1 MVERDRLATRQ
12 SRRPHPRFRQPEATS
27 PSPRYR
33 NAAAMVTTG
42 MVICLQ
48 VEADH
53 RRHAVVEQSI
63 AELKYAGSALL
74 PRDAERP
81 RRSRPTGNSLMP
93 NSDSATR
100 PPSPSHVDQRRR
112 ASGLTDH
119 ETHREHVR
127 HRPAPHE
134 DHPRPRI
141 PSRRAGRGVQVH
153 PSRAG
158 PMASGQRAPP
168 GRTRPRRRRSSTASS
183 SNDPTNA
190 ANRQPPE
197 SSSSTGLRCSR
208 SR

>member
-42 MVICLQ
+42 MVICCRSRPIT
-48 VEADH
+48 VATPWSSSRSPRSSPPD
-53 RRHAVVEQSI
+53 RRSC
-63 AELKYAGSALL
+63 LGTPK
-74 PRDAERP
+74 P